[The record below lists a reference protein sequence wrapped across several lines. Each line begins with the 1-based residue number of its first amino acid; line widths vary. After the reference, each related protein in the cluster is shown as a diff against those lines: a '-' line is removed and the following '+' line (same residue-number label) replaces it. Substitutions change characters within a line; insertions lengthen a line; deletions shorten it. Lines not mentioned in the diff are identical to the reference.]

1 MTQNIA
7 KKKYVKPSMEVY
19 ELKHQAQL
27 LQGSMPTDP
36 NWPGGV
42 PW

>member
-1 MTQNIA
+1 MTQNKP
-7 KKKYVKPSMEVY
+7 KKQYVKPSMQVY
-19 ELKHQAQL
+19 DLPSQPSL

-36 NWPGGV
+36 NWPGGL

>member
-1 MTQNIA
+1 MTQNTT
-7 KKKYVKPSMEVY
+7 KRKYVKPSCEVY
-19 ELKHQAQL
+19 YLHQKPQL